1 MNREYERLRFSMG
14 RYDHYFDSINNKL
27 NVYLGLSTFIVS
39 GLIAIYPSLLE
50 KVQCGLCTH
59 ILMVTLLALG
69 LSNMIILLVTSTPYL
84 SRQTGSL
91 LFFEDVGAVAESQF
105 CQFSENETEQQAIS
119 DMRSQVYKLAKGLS
133 KKFRRLQIAGII
145 MMIQFALFIPLVI
158 LIINNIK

>member
-1 MNREYERLRFSMG
+1 ME

-50 KVQCGLCTH
+50 KVQCGLGTH
-59 ILMVTLLALG
+59 ILMITLLALG

-91 LFFEDVGAVAESQF
+91 LFFADVAAVAESQF
-105 CQFSENETEQQAIS
+105 RHLSENETDQQAMD
-119 DMRSQVYKLAKGLS
+119 DMRSQVHKLAAGLA
-133 KKFRRLQIAGII
+133 KKFRRLQIAGLI
-145 MMIQFALFIPLVI
+145 MMTQFALFIPLVI